1 LDPLPAL
8 FFLSPQLLLANAIM
22 AHYRPEQ
29 HNILHYADEFFGH
42 SNRKRPRL
50 IYKIYLEE
58 KIQKTKAGGKSTTA
72 PLVVCSLNDCH
83 AHQWLFIN
91 C

>member
-1 LDPLPAL
+1 
-8 FFLSPQLLLANAIM
+8 M

-58 KIQKTKAGGKSTTA
+58 KIQKTKAGGEKHHR
-72 PLVVCSLNDCH
+72 PFGG
-83 AHQWLFIN
+83 LFIKRLPRPPMAVH
-91 C
+91 